1 MTRCASRKEIG
12 HGENAD
18 GRAGPC
24 TPRERSSWL
33 KPMRARSD
41 RSGGRPIRPRADSR
55 TTPEAE
61 PRRPV
66 RDGRAS
72 HRDRPPRQR
81 ERCGEITPS
90 ISARLFVENHGAVP
104 AQVEAWKASVV
115 EGQRSLADQREAK
128 GNLGLSVFPGREEMS
143 KPLEI
148 RDAKSQGIALELSL
162 RGQLQTLVVEATV
175 HYRGAFTTRI
185 GRTSALIS
193 IRSGW

>member
-1 MTRCASRKEIG
+1 M
-12 HGENAD
+12 
-18 GRAGPC
+18 
-24 TPRERSSWL
+24 
-33 KPMRARSD
+33 
-41 RSGGRPIRPRADSR
+41 
-55 TTPEAE
+55 
-61 PRRPV
+61 
-66 RDGRAS
+66 
-72 HRDRPPRQR
+72 
-81 ERCGEITPS
+81 
-90 ISARLFVENHGAVP
+90 
-104 AQVEAWKASVV
+104 EAWKASVV